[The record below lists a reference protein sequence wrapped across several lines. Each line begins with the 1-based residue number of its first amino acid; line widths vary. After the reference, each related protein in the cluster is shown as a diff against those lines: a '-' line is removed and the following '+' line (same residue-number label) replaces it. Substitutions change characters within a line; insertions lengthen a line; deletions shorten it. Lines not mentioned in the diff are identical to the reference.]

1 MVDIINYAKQ
11 FLPAETTIMP
21 YSRSHYYMM
30 RLNKYQTAL
39 QKNVPNYLDFFDFQA
54 ASGPNFTVLK
64 KGIPMASAGFVPLWP
79 GVFEGWMLR
88 DERISPHG
96 IPAALVSKRIF
107 SGLRSIMELH
117 RVQFHVHSLDTRA
130 IKYAKFLM
138 FKEEGLMEHY
148 APDKSNYVLMRRLY

>member
-1 MVDIINYAKQ
+1 MVDIVSFART
-11 FLPAETTIMP
+11 FLPPEATIMP

-30 RLNKYQTAL
+30 QLNKYQTTL
-39 QKNVPNYLDFFDFQA
+39 QKNVPNYLDFFDAQA
-54 ASGPNFTVLK
+54 ASGPNFTILRN
-64 KGIPMASAGFVPLWP
+64 GIPMVAAGFVPLWP

-88 DERISPHG
+88 DERVSPHG
-96 IPAALVSKRIF
+96 IPTALVSKRIF

-138 FKEEGLMEHY
+138 FEQEGLMEQY

>member
-1 MVDIINYAKQ
+1 MVDIVSFART
-11 FLPAETTIMP
+11 FLPPEATIMP

-30 RLNKYQTAL
+30 QLNKYQTTL
-39 QKNVPNYLDFFDFQA
+39 QKNVPNYLDFFDAQA
-54 ASGPNFTVLK
+54 ASGPNFTILK
-64 KGIPMASAGFVPLWP
+64 NGIPMVAAGFVPLWP

-88 DERISPHG
+88 DERVSPHG
-96 IPAALVSKRIF
+96 IPTALVSKRIF

-130 IKYAKFLM
+130 LKYAKFLM
-138 FKEEGLMEHY
+138 FEQEGLMEQY